1 VKYLVDTSALI
12 RIGRRQ
18 VEPVWYD
25 VIDRGLV
32 AICEPVLV
40 ETLTAADAKSY
51 ARAEETLRAAYPWV
65 PVPDDVWAIVT
76 AVQRELAS
84 QSQHQ
89 GLSIADHLV
98 AATAIRLKLVV
109 LHEDA
114 DFETVSHLMPQLR
127 QERIS
132 ALPQAL

>member
-1 VKYLVDTSALI
+1 MKYLVDTGALV

-51 ARAEETLRAAYPWV
+51 ARAEETLRAAYTWV
-65 PVPDDVWAIVT
+65 PVPDDVVD
-76 AVQRELAS
+76 VVMVGQRPT
-84 QSQHQ
+84 
-89 GLSIADHLV
+89 LSTVHCGQRRKFV
-98 AATAIRLKLVV
+98 AAPVT
-109 LHEDA
+109 
-114 DFETVSHLMPQLR
+114 
-127 QERIS
+127 
-132 ALPQAL
+132 